1 MKKIIS
7 FISEAFTNIKNLLI
21 REYLGEAE
29 TEDAYSFRLLLNHLC
44 LKNSQRV
51 LVFAVISAIAG
62 IICLFTSPAASQAA
76 AFRILGAFIL
86 IASAAVCFWL
96 IFREVNKRSPDYKL
110 LKIYNYIFWI
120 SYIVGGIVIA
130 LSQYLSGKTDF
141 FFVIFALGLA
151 VIPIADFIE
160 SIVIGA
166 AAAIPLFIYGII
178 GNNDFFYWLYY
189 LIGVAAVLWISAL
202 NCNYASNNWLNSR
215 RLETAEERCSQVL
228 QKDALTGLLNK
239 AGLSAKFMERY
250 GSGIGAHK
258 IAVILIDIDNFR
270 GYNHMYGYD
279 KSDSC
284 LYSICNCIK
293 IMAKPYTDVIS
304 RFGGDDFVLVLED
317 MDRLEIVKLAEQL
330 REAVETMA
338 MPYGKGIVTISI
350 GISGIRELDGKN
362 TYSDLLNEADDQ
374 LVIAKKCGKNC
385 IGYMN
390 RPFVHEGRK
399 PVQN

>member
-1 MKKIIS
+1 MLV
-7 FISEAFTNIKNLLI
+7 NIKSMLL
-21 REYLGEAE
+21 REYLSDAEA
-29 TEDAYSFRLLLNHLC
+29 EDAYSFRLLLNHIC
-44 LKNSQRV
+44 LKNSQRI
-51 LVFAVISAIAG
+51 LVFAIFAAISG

-76 AFRILGAFIL
+76 AFRVLGSFIL

-96 IFREVNKRSPDYKL
+96 IFREIKKRSPDYKL
-110 LKIYNYIFWI
+110 LRIYNYIFWV

-141 FFVIFALGLA
+141 FFVIFALCLA
-151 VIPIADFIE
+151 IIPIADFYE
-160 SIVIGA
+160 SLFVGA
-166 AAAIPLFIYGII
+166 ATAVPLFIYGII
-178 GNNDFFYWLYY
+178 TNSSFLFWIYY
-189 LIGVAAVLWISAL
+189 LLCIAAVLWISAL
-202 NCNYASNNWLNSR
+202 NCNCSSCSWLNSR
-215 RLETAEERCSQVL
+215 RLETAEERCTQVL

-250 GSGIGAHK
+250 GSGNGGHK

-284 LYSICNCIK
+284 LSSICNCIR

-317 MDRLEIVKLAEQL
+317 MERLEVVKLAEQL

-338 MPYGKGIVTISI
+338 MPYGNGIVTISI

-390 RPFVHEGRK
+390 RPFVHENRK
-399 PVQN
+399 PVQK